1 MKFGKLG
8 TVAPGALTSSSADTN
23 PLIRIRS
30 PASPDLARA
39 PTRSNPFF
47 LHRPGGS
54 GVNDPQ
60 LVRQLVA
67 RASRS
72 GNENN
77 PDRDGLAT
85 KRSGSETTAQ
95 AAKPPL

>member
-1 MKFGKLG
+1 M
-8 TVAPGALTSSSADTN
+8 
-23 PLIRIRS
+23 RH
-30 PASPDLARA
+30 A
-39 PTRSNPFF
+39 PTRSRPCS

-54 GVNDPQ
+54 GVNDPL

-85 KRSGSETTAQ
+85 NRSGSETTAQ